1 MRTTLTTNNMKFFKE
16 LFSDDNHINEKSF
29 VGFIAFMM
37 MVVAL
42 AVDLITGYLG
52 KELLINE
59 FIFDGFM
66 VIVLGSFGIGSVDK
80 FINAKKGAKTEE
92 KEEELG

>member
-1 MRTTLTTNNMKFFKE
+1 MKFFRE
-16 LFSDDNHINEKSF
+16 LFDDNNTINEKSV

-37 MVVAL
+37 MVIAL
-42 AVDLITGYLG
+42 AVDLVTGYLG

-80 FINAKKGAKTEE
+80 FINARKGSKTEE
-92 KEEELG
+92 KD

>member
-1 MRTTLTTNNMKFFKE
+1 MKNFFKQ
-16 LFSDDNHINEKSF
+16 LFDDNNSINEKSV

-37 MVVAL
+37 MVIAL
-42 AVDLITGYLG
+42 GVDLVTGYFG

-66 VIVLGSFGIGSVDK
+66 VIVLGSFGIGSIDK
-80 FINAKKGAKTEE
+80 FINAKKGS
-92 KEEELG
+92 KEESTPEEQG

>member
-1 MRTTLTTNNMKFFKE
+1 MKQFFKN
-16 LFSDDNHINEKSF
+16 LFDDNNTINEKSV
-29 VGFIAFMM
+29 VGFIAFIM

-42 AVDLITGYLG
+42 GVDLITGWIG

-80 FINAKKGAKTEE
+80 FINSKKGSKEESTTEE
-92 KEEELG
+92 G